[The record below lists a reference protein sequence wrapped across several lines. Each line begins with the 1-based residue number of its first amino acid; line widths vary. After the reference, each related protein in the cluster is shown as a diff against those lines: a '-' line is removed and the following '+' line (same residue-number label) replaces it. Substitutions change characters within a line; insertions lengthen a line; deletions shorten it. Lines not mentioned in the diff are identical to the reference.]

1 MTDHDAYLALLSSVP
16 PNGAEAPADPG
27 AVQDEVAQLRTFLV
41 RRARILTQDATAAE
55 DLVQNTLERAL
66 VAHVSFEPGTNLK
79 AWLTVIMRRLFI
91 DERRHAGAQ
100 SRLLLNIAREGGLEA
115 ESGLTAVPEEVEAR
129 ELLDMADIV
138 ACLTRLPA
146 RDREIFEQF
155 YLRRLSYREIA
166 AAQDAP
172 CATVGVRL
180 LRARRRLR
188 ALLECRLAR
197 RRTEGLGADG
207 PKDRPPR
214 EATRS
219 PPGAEPLARP

>member
-27 AVQDEVAQLRTFLV
+27 AVQNEVAQLRTFLV

-66 VAHVSFEPGTNLK
+66 VARVSFEPGTNLR

-100 SRLLLNIAREGGLEA
+100 SRLLSNVAREGGLGA
-115 ESGLTAVPEEVEAR
+115 EGELTAAPEEIEAR
-129 ELLDMADIV
+129 EMLDMRDVV
-138 ACLTRLPA
+138 ACLARLPA

-197 RRTEGLGADG
+197 LRAERLGAHG
-207 PKDRPPR
+207 PESRPPR
-214 EATRS
+214 DATMSS
-219 PPGAEPLARP
+219 PRGEPRARP